1 MVCQA
6 PCLAFCMHFSHLL
19 LTKALRIRMTMINIL
34 QKKSHL
40 EESSNCPQ
48 LERGKIET
56 LGLFDS
62 KTYIF
67 NHSMDSL
74 AIRWLPCPNWSLVLP
89 THLVSLCCWQIC
101 DPERACAP
109 TSTFCYRRAVIGE
122 KAQLS
127 SSKCHYAQSSL
138 IRPST
143 NTDAS
148 LKHVT

>member
-89 THLVSLCCWQIC
+89 THLASLCCWQIC

-109 TSTFCYRRAVIGE
+109 TSTFCYRRAVIRE